1 MRTLPALHSTDADF
15 AAIRRWEGFYVDKTG
30 LFRHLLETDPSPLSN
45 PPLTTRHQFLAR
57 PRRFGKTLLV
67 NTLEAW
73 FQGLPPGHHTNPEGD
88 TAQLVGLPAGWTSP
102 PWLWAGLDAED
113 WHGTHGWHPVIRLD
127 LSRVATPDPA
137 GTRTALQAYLWDV
150 IGEWYDRGLNWPPG
164 VPGAAPPEAPSDLL
178 VALVRALKN
187 THGRQ
192 PVVLVDEYDAPIT
205 EHLGTDT
212 DPMPAVNELRRFI
225 RVLKDDEGLLY
236 GAFVTGITRFAR
248 RHLFSGANNF
258 VDISDDPRYGALCG
272 FTEEEVNRDLAPY
285 RTALAD
291 REPRLDPLAIQTAW
305 REQYSGYRFSE
316 MPSTPRVYNP
326 FTLIRGLEQTLDNE
340 HLRDLAVQ
348 GRWPSAW
355 SESGHPGLIARL
367 AADGR
372 RAPPSP
378 GLTDLNRPDPIIL
391 MLETGYYTWRGAA
404 GEPAHLD
411 FPNREVAESWT
422 YDILGLGELA
432 PERDGR
438 VFTELHTHLERGD
451 VPGFAARLE
460 TCVFGFAHENLQTES
475 NFRVLMQALFRQM
488 AVPTQSEP
496 SNWGG
501 RADHEVRIGDR
512 VYVFEVKYNRPADAA
527 LRQIGDRGY
536 GRQHLDTGRTVTA
549 VGLAFR
555 RDLSTGPCVQVAQA
569 DLARLLAVDTES
581 VPRERRRPYPPG
593 RGRRLCGGPVGP
605 HPAHKQK
612 TPAPRT
618 PH

>member
-73 FQGLPPGHHTNPEGD
+73 FQGLPPGHHTNPAGD

-113 WHGTHGWHPVIRLD
+113 WHGTHGRHPVIRLN
-127 LSRVATPDPA
+127 LARASAPTPA
-137 GTRTALQAYLWDV
+137 ETRNALQAYLWDV
-150 IGEWYDRGLNWPPG
+150 IGEWYDRGAPWTVSDLFGPFPDQPPG
-164 VPGAAPPEAPSDLL
+164 VMLT
-178 VALVRALKN
+178 ALIDGLEQAY
-187 THGRQ
+187 GRQ
-192 PVVLVDEYDAPIT
+192 PVVLVDEYDTPLVNHI
-205 EHLGTDT
+205 GTDR
-212 DPMPAVNELRRFI
+212 PLEPAVDELREFI

-326 FTLIRGLEQTLDNE
+326 FTLIRGLEQTLNNE

-581 VPRERRRPYPPG
+581 VPR
-593 RGRRLCGGPVGP
+593 
-605 HPAHKQK
+605 
-612 TPAPRT
+612 
-618 PH
+618 